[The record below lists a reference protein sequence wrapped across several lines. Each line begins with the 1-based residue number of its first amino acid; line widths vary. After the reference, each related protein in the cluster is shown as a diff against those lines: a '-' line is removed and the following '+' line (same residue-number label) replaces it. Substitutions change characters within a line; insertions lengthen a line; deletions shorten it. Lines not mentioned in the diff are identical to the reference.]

1 MYKHLFGPVPSRRL
15 GISLGL
21 DLVPMK
27 SCSLNC
33 TYCESGSTTVLT
45 LERKEYV
52 PFEAIKE
59 ELTHYFSHHPE
70 PDYMTFSGSGE
81 PTLNSKIGEVLN
93 FLKTRIADIP
103 VALLTNGTLLYQ
115 KAVRDDI
122 KGAAVV
128 IPSLDAATEKVFARV
143 NRPHRGL
150 RLKTMIGGMVQFRK
164 EYSGQIWLEVFLV
177 PGLNDTKAEL
187 TAIKRAIER
196 IEPDQ
201 VHLNT
206 LDRPG
211 AVISI
216 RAATRNELERVLDFW
231 GLDNASIIARAPA
244 RKTLHS
250 FRTDA
255 ESAIL
260 STIARRPCT
269 LEDLTTILGMH
280 ANEVNKY
287 LGVLEA
293 DGKIKTVKQERGF
306 FYQVR

>member
-33 TYCESGSTTVLT
+33 SYCESGSTTVLT

-128 IPSLDAATEKVFARV
+128 IPSLDAATEKVFAKI
-143 NRPHRGL
+143 NRPHGGL
-150 RLKTMIGGMVQFRK
+150 HLQTMIDGMVQFRK
-164 EYSGQIWLEVFLV
+164 EYSGRIWLEVFLV
-177 PGLNDTKAEL
+177 PGLNDTKEEL
-187 TAIKRAIER
+187 TAIKSAIER

-211 AVISI
+211 AEISI

-244 RKTLHS
+244 RKALRS

-255 ESAIL
+255 ASAIL

-306 FYQVR
+306 FYQLN